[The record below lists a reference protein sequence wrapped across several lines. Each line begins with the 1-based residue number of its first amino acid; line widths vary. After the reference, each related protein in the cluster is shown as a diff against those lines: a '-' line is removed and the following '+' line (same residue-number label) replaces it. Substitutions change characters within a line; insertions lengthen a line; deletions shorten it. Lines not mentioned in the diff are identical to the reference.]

1 MSYETGINIAI
12 TKLVNDLDLTTLD
25 KQELLSYIESLE
37 SKLDFICDST
47 NLPEGLKDC
56 KIYGIQNGN
65 SISLSVVRCPNS
77 TVSTT
82 YKSGKTTTTT
92 VVIEGKK
99 YVSEE

>member
-1 MSYETGINIAI
+1 MKLSLKTIVLSLVTAFLLTGCEPSYKDYT
-12 TKLVNDLDLTTLD
+12 
-25 KQELLSYIESLE
+25 ES
-37 SKLDFICDST
+37 FT

-65 SISLSVVRCPNS
+65 YMSLSVVRCPNS

-92 VVIEGKK
+92 VVIDGKN
-99 YVSEE
+99 YEATE